1 MDSSSRVPSGREER
15 LMLAFD
21 AGCVA
26 CGGMAA
32 SVEEAA
38 DDRLE
43 VISLDDPV
51 VRRWRRQA
59 LGDDAPWAPTL
70 IEVKG
75 ESVKAWTGLKMGVVL
90 TKKLG
95 LSVTWRIMQVLGE
108 SRSAPGTGRAHGP
121 TRGQFIKG
129 AAGAAAALT
138 ILPATEALAS
148 ASTSGSNTG
157 VNGLRSIS
165 SNVPAVGQLKQFRSV
180 KKASANFGTLDWSK
194 VQKGEYE
201 DASGSTRAAYIVP
214 IQKPTTRSS
223 TEAATSTTVLVA
235 DDESELGDAN
245 GIVME
250 VKQDARGRVRSFTYY
265 QTNGSPLGTL
275 DIKNGGVVVRQPKAG
290 QIQARGFRSCF
301 IACAGSTFPRPCIR
315 ACLLCRAPVA
325 CAPCLACAGYTG
337 VRCAARCLRR

>member
-95 LSVTWRIMQVLGE
+95 LSVTWRIM
-108 SRSAPGTGRAHGP
+108 
-121 TRGQFIKG
+121 
-129 AAGAAAALT
+129 
-138 ILPATEALAS
+138 
-148 ASTSGSNTG
+148 
-157 VNGLRSIS
+157 
-165 SNVPAVGQLKQFRSV
+165 
-180 KKASANFGTLDWSK
+180 
-194 VQKGEYE
+194 
-201 DASGSTRAAYIVP
+201 
-214 IQKPTTRSS
+214 
-223 TEAATSTTVLVA
+223 
-235 DDESELGDAN
+235 
-245 GIVME
+245 
-250 VKQDARGRVRSFTYY
+250 
-265 QTNGSPLGTL
+265 
-275 DIKNGGVVVRQPKAG
+275 
-290 QIQARGFRSCF
+290 
-301 IACAGSTFPRPCIR
+301 
-315 ACLLCRAPVA
+315 
-325 CAPCLACAGYTG
+325 
-337 VRCAARCLRR
+337 